1 MDFPG
6 GRTGP
11 RGRASP
17 PPPAPWHLQF
27 RTSVCHFPS
36 GPKQP
41 GRGCGTQRPEL
52 VGTVPLK
59 GPMGGA
65 HGSEHPVARG
75 RGQRMGR
82 AAREASRRHGGSDVS
97 SSGCSCFSCG
107 SCLPLLPAT
116 PARAA
121 LTSERLASKSV
132 AARSCLKYLAAPEPG
147 KAAFTTAVSFLHSLF
162 QLELVFS
169 QGRQNKKSIPR
180 PASLLASV
188 GSRSVAWPN
197 RCIRTRPRRH
207 SADSTCVVT
216 SPGLRLPTYPGRR
229 PPTTRRIWR
238 RHGTSWRRGPVVAS
252 LGTPTFGG
260 PLPTSLCFCYTPAH
274 KVSLP
279 PAL

>member
-1 MDFPG
+1 MVEVENAG
-6 GRTGP
+6 GGVKGQVAP
-11 RGRASP
+11 DSRGRCS
-17 PPPAPWHLQF
+17 W
-27 RTSVCHFPS
+27 
-36 GPKQP
+36 
-41 GRGCGTQRPEL
+41 QRPL
-52 VGTVPLK
+52 SAP
-59 GPMGGA
+59 
-65 HGSEHPVARG
+65 
-75 RGQRMGR
+75 
-82 AAREASRRHGGSDVS
+82 AAPDTTYYSCQLRLLLLLLRFLLAAPASHSR
-97 SSGCSCFSCG
+97 SGCSDERALGKQVRGRS
-107 SCLPLLPAT
+107 LLPQIPCCSGT
-116 PARAA
+116 RESCVHDRGLVPA
-121 LTSERLASKSV
+121 LSLSTGIGLF
-132 AARSCLKYLAAPEPG
+132 ARSPKQE
-147 KAAFTTAVSFLHSLF
+147 V
-162 QLELVFS
+162 
-169 QGRQNKKSIPR
+169 NPR